1 APACSAPTAACTPP
15 PGRSPPPVPTGS
27 SRGPRP
33 GTRPT
38 CTRSRP
44 RWSPR
49 RPGARR
55 PAAATGG
62 RTFPTGATSAGTGTC
77 WRSSASTGC
86 SPRPTRRRDE
96 RAGDKRARR
105 LPGRAGDGRVRR
117 LPGGKGECDGSPGER
132 GRGECD
138 GSPGERGVSELDP
151 AYVDDLV
158 RRALAE
164 DLAGGVDVTSTAT
177 VPADQTAV
185 GDLVARADGVVAGLP
200 VAAAVFAAVDPRVVV
215 EPAVRDGDRVR
226 RGAVLATVTGPTRS
240 LLTAERTALNLLC
253 HLSGVATATARW
265 VDAVSSSAAAIRDTR
280 KTTPGLRA
288 LEKYAVRRGGG
299 RNHRMSL

>member
-1 APACSAPTAACTPP
+1 M
-15 PGRSPPPVPTGS
+15 
-27 SRGPRP
+27 
-33 GTRPT
+33 
-38 CTRSRP
+38 
-44 RWSPR
+44 
-49 RPGARR
+49 
-55 PAAATGG
+55 
-62 RTFPTGATSAGTGTC
+62 
-77 WRSSASTGC
+77 
-86 SPRPTRRRDE
+86 
-96 RAGDKRARR
+96 
-105 LPGRAGDGRVRR
+105 
-117 LPGGKGECDGSPGER
+117 
-132 GRGECD
+132 
-138 GSPGERGVSELDP
+138 
-151 AYVDDLV
+151 
-158 RRALAE
+158 
-164 DLAGGVDVTSTAT
+164 TSTAT

-265 VDAVSSSAAAIRDTR
+265 VDAVSGSGAAIRDTR

-299 RNHRMSL
+299 RNHRMSLSDAALVKDNHVIAAGGVGTAFALVRAAYPALPVEVECDSVDDVREAVAAGADLVLLDNMTPAADDRGGRRDPAGGGTHRGLRRAHPGHGRRRRRDRRRLHLGRRAHPLGDDPRHRPRSPGRLMPDLGRRCLESWNRAARGRHR